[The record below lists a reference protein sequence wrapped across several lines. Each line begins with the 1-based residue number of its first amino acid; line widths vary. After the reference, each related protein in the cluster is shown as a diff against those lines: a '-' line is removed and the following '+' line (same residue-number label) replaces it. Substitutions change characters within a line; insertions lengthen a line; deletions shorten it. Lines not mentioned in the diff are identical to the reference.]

1 MENAEAELEGPDM
14 SPHTIE
20 ALNTLFDA
28 EYDVN
33 ARLRNK
39 PGDAAPSGTS
49 TKVRRKGTR
58 VPAPITAAFTN
69 LLVGRRS
76 QTVSD
81 LDDDGS
87 PVRERSSHQGTLR
100 RLDSFSK
107 NWFVFRP
114 EILLNFFLLNCI
126 PSFFSLL
133 SLLCLLSLFFS
144 LFNILSEIDL
154 PMDF

>member
-58 VPAPITAAFTN
+58 VPAPISAAFTN

-87 PVRERSSHQGTLR
+87 PLFEKLVRLQT
-100 RLDSFSK
+100 
-107 NWFVFRP
+107 
-114 EILLNFFLLNCI
+114 
-126 PSFFSLL
+126 
-133 SLLCLLSLFFS
+133 
-144 LFNILSEIDL
+144 
-154 PMDF
+154 